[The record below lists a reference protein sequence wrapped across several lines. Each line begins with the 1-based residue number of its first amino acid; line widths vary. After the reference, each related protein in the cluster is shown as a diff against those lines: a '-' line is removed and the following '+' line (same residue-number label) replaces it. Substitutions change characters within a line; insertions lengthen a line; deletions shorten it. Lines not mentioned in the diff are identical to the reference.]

1 MYNTMPCVN
10 LGHLNHIRFI
20 AIAIAEQLLDDADQ
34 SGVREHI
41 VIDAGLIY
49 LISTMI
55 DVSRTSER
63 CTQPRC
69 ILLNA
74 YGIVNR
80 PMIFADVYRSTDV
93 SM

>member
-1 MYNTMPCVN
+1 
-10 LGHLNHIRFI
+10 
-20 AIAIAEQLLDDADQ
+20 
-34 SGVREHI
+34 
-41 VIDAGLIY
+41 
-49 LISTMI
+49 MI

-80 PMIFADVYRSTDV
+80 AMIFADVYRSTDV
-93 SM
+93 SK